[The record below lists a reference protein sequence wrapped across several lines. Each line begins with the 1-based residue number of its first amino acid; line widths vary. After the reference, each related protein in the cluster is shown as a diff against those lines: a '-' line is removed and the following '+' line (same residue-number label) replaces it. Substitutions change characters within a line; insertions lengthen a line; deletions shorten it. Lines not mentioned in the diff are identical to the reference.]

1 MIYLDNGATSFPK
14 PDNVIKAAC
23 DTIINGAGTPGRG
36 THEKALL
43 AGNIVEQVRRETA
56 RFFGILEDFRVAFTY
71 SATDAL
77 NLGIKG
83 FVNKGD
89 KVVMSQMEHNSV
101 SRQLLRM
108 ARDKFIDLEIVSCDK
123 KGYLNMD
130 DLNKK
135 VTGNTRLVVL
145 SHASNVTG
153 ALQDIE
159 TAGSIIRDKGSYLLL
174 DAAQSAGRVDINLK
188 DIPVDMLAFA
198 GHKGLY
204 GLQGTGGLIINDRA
218 ENIRPFREGGTGFD
232 SAAEIQPAPWPEA
245 FEAGTQN
252 VVGIVSIGEGIKFI
266 KETGIEKISAAEKK
280 WIEKIR
286 AFLSSYEE
294 ITIHSPDS
302 DERSVAILSFTVKGW
317 DAEDIG
323 NILSGNFGVSVR
335 TGLQCAPLA
344 HKCIGTYPAGTVRV
358 SPGYFTKDSDIE
370 KFCEGMRTIAETLVP
385 VY

>member
-1 MIYLDNGATSFPK
+1 MVYLDNGATSFPK
-14 PDNVIKAAC
+14 PENVIKAAC

-43 AGNIVEQVRRETA
+43 AGNVVEQVRRDIA
-56 RFFGILEDFRVAFTY
+56 KFFGVLEDFRVAFTY

-77 NLGIKG
+77 NMAVKG

-123 KGYLNMD
+123 KGYLNID

-135 VTGNTRLVVL
+135 VSENTRLVVL

-159 TAGSIIRDKGSYLLL
+159 TAGNIVREKGSYLLL
-174 DAAQSAGRVDINLK
+174 DAAQTAGRVGINLQNL
-188 DIPVDMLAFA
+188 PVDMLAFA

-204 GLQGTGGLIINDRA
+204 ALQGTGGLIINDRA
-218 ENIRPFREGGTGFD
+218 ENLRPFREGGTGFD
-232 SAAEIQPAPWPEA
+232 SAAEIQPAAWPEA
-245 FEAGTQN
+245 FESGTHN
-252 VVGIVSIGEGIKFI
+252 VAGIVSIGEGIKFI
-266 KETGIEKISAAEKK
+266 KEVGIEKIAT
-280 WIEKIR
+280 IEKNWVEKVR
-286 AFLSSYEE
+286 NFLSQYDE

-302 DERSVAILSFTVKGW
+302 NEPSVAILSFTVKGW
-317 DAEDIG
+317 DSEDIG

-344 HKCIGTYPAGTVRV
+344 HKCIGTYPSGTVRV
-358 SPGYFTKDSDIE
+358 SPGYFTKDKDIE
-370 KFCEGMRTIAETLVP
+370 IFCKGMQTIAETLVP